1 MADEFGLL
9 PTGFRTKSAADIRA
23 SLVEKL
29 RGKWG
34 SSVDLTEGSPD
45 GQLLTVVAAEIGE
58 AWQAQQALWAQLSR
72 DTATGAGLDA
82 RLLQTGTFREEA
94 RPSEVT
100 LLLIGT
106 TGTPVPT
113 GNRVSTAS
121 TGVAFRTI
129 ADATIAAAPVSWSIS
144 TVYVEGDLVSNE
156 VNLSTHDRR
165 IYICTGGGTSQLV
178 ATTGLNGPT
187 GTGLDI
193 TDNEVHW
200 RYLGDG
206 DGYAEVAAVSVDT
219 GAIVAVAYD
228 LSVIDTP
235 IGGWAA
241 AWNLLDAELGRDEAT
256 DAEARIAG
264 EEDLARPAASTKD
277 AIRQALL
284 RVQDVTSVAVF
295 QNLTDAVDADGVPP
309 HAIEVLIAGGDDQV
323 IRDLLL
329 EQCVAAGIPTHGNV
343 TGTATDSEGV
353 DWTIKFSRAVE
364 VPIYVKVT
372 LIKVAH
378 SDADPDSYPT
388 DGNDQVKLAIVNAG
402 DARPA
407 GYNAVASKVS
417 AAVDTVA
424 GVLEVSEVLIG
435 TVNPPVASTT
445 VAISSRQRATW
456 DTTRITVTTSNGTP

>member
-9 PTGFRTKSAADIRA
+9 PTGFRAKAVADIRA

-106 TGTPVPT
+106 TGTPVPA

-121 TGVAFRTI
+121 TGVVFRTI
-129 ADATIAAAPVSWSIS
+129 ADATIAAAPAWSDA
-144 TVYVEGDLVSNE
+144 VNYVVGDMV
-156 VNLSTHDRR
+156 TD
-165 IYICTGGGTSQLV
+165 GGGVYRNLIPGGGLTS
-178 ATTGLNGPT
+178 GPNDDPANQVEAG
-187 GTGLDI
+187 GTGAI
-193 TDNEVHW
+193 WEH
-200 RYLGDG
+200 LGDG

-241 AWNLLDAELGRDEAT
+241 AWNLLDAELGRNEAT

-353 DWTIKFSRAVE
+353 DWTIKFSRAIE

-388 DGNDQVKLAIVNAG
+388 DGNDQVKLAIVTAG

-456 DTTRITVTTSNGTP
+456 DTTRITVVTSNGTP